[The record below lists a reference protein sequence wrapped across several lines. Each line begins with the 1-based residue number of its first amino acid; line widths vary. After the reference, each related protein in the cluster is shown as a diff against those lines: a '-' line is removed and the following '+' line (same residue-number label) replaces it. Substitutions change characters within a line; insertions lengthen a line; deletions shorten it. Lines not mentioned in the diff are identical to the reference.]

1 MTWDELERAI
11 KKLRPDDRESGDRV
25 WIVKCCGATIGWCKR
40 SRAKGRKK
48 DIGVTIRGQIPRQL
62 QIPRPLWEDIAA
74 CSKSRPDYLEAL
86 GHAGHP

>member
-11 KKLRPDDRESGDRV
+11 RKLRPDERESGDRV

-40 SRAKGRKK
+40 SRGRGRNK
-48 DIGVTIRGQIPRQL
+48 DVGPRVRGLIPKELGIPRD
-62 QIPRPLWEDIAA
+62 LWEDIAA
-74 CSKSRPDYLEAL
+74 CSKSRPEYLEAL